1 MEGKPP
7 VKPVTAFDLS
17 PGGFHAYEHQWAMSA
32 AFRFHETIGR
42 SRVAERIRTLNDQC
56 KAGLASIRS
65 VRLHTTLN
73 PELSAGICCFEV
85 YGVKSEAVVEKLLE
99 QRIVASTSP
108 YKEAYARLA
117 PSLLNDPAE
126 VDTALKAVRAIAG
139 A

>member
-1 MEGKPP
+1 
-7 VKPVTAFDLS
+7 
-17 PGGFHAYEHQWAMSA
+17 MSA
-32 AFRFHETIGR
+32 AFRFHEAMGR
-42 SRVAERIRTLNDQC
+42 SRVAERIRSLNDQL

-65 VRLHTTLN
+65 VRLHTPRD

-85 YGVKSEAVVEKLLE
+85 DGVKSETVVEKLLE
-99 QRIVASTSP
+99 KKIIASTSP

-117 PSLLNDPAE
+117 PSLLNDPTE